1 MDPIQN
7 DQEPDSR
14 SSAAAGD
21 EQLPDARERLPL
33 FPLSA
38 PLFPGMTL
46 PLHIFESRYGQLL
59 RDRASSDP
67 IFGVVLTRSGRE
79 VGDQPEIFEIG
90 TAASLLGMRQH
101 DDGRADIAVRGGRR
115 FRVIETDQDR
125 PYLVATVEWIT
136 DPDDATSDEQLI
148 TLADRTRTAMLRL
161 VAAAA
166 GAGNMPVPEL
176 NLPEDPTDL
185 GYLLSRT
192 LWLNTW
198 ERQELLE
205 SPTAGTRMER
215 LRSIIRREHRLL
227 TQAGA
232 SGTPIEHPGSRF
244 LPN

>member
-1 MDPIQN
+1 MDRYDH
-7 DQEPDSR
+7 DQDVDSR
-14 SSAAAGD
+14 SDAGSD
-21 EQLPDARERLPL
+21 DRPLAGERERLPL

-38 PLFPGMTL
+38 PLFPGMSL
-46 PLHIFESRYGQLL
+46 PLHIFEPRYRQLL
-59 RDRASSDP
+59 LDQASADP
-67 IFGVVLTRSGRE
+67 IFGVVLTKSGRE
-79 VGDQPEIFEIG
+79 VGDEPEIFGIG
-90 TAASLLGMRQH
+90 TSASLLGMRQH

-115 FRVIETDQDR
+115 FRVIDTDR
-125 PYLVATVEWIT
+125 SGPYLVATVEWIV
-136 DPDDATSDEQLI
+136 DPDDDASDELLV

-161 VAAAA
+161 VASAA

-176 NLPEDPTDL
+176 NLPENPTDL

-205 SPTAGTRMER
+205 SPTSAERLER

-232 SGTPIEHPGSRF
+232 AGTPIEHPGSRF

>member
-1 MDPIQN
+1 MDPLQN
-7 DQEPDSR
+7 DHEPDSR
-14 SSAAAGD
+14 SGEEPGD
-21 EQLPDARERLPL
+21 EQLPDTRERLPL

-46 PLHIFESRYGQLL
+46 PLHIFESRYRRLL

-67 IFGVVLTRSGRE
+67 MFGVVLTRSGRE
-79 VGDQPEIFEIG
+79 VGDQPEIFEVG
-90 TAASLLGMRQH
+90 TAATLLGMHQH

-115 FRVIETDQDR
+115 FRVFDTDWTR
-125 PYLVATVEWIT
+125 SYLVATIEWIAEL
-136 DPDDATSDEQLI
+136 DDDVSDERLI
-148 TLADRTRTAMLRL
+148 ALADRSRTAMLRL

-166 GAGNMPVPEL
+166 TAGNMPVPRL
-176 NLPEDPTDL
+176 NLPENPTDL

-205 SPTAGTRMER
+205 CPTAGERLER
-215 LRSIIRREHRLL
+215 LRLIIHREHQLL

-232 SGTPIEHPGSRF
+232 AGTPIEHPGSRF

>member
-1 MDPIQN
+1 MNPLQN
-7 DQEPDSR
+7 DEGIDPSEGSEDDQSPM
-14 SSAAAGD
+14 
-21 EQLPDARERLPL
+21 ARQRLPL

-38 PLFPGMTL
+38 PLFPGMAL
-46 PLHIFESRYGQLL
+46 PLHIFELRYRQLL
-59 RDRASSDP
+59 RDQASSDP

-79 VGDQPEIFEIG
+79 VGDEPEIFDIG
-90 TAASLLGMRQH
+90 TAASLLGMREH

-115 FRVIETDQDR
+115 FRVIDTDWTG
-125 PYLVATVEWIT
+125 PYLVANVEWIV
-136 DPDDATSDEQLI
+136 DPEDDASDEQLV
-148 TLADRTRTAMLRL
+148 TLADRTRTAMMRL

-176 NLPEDPTDL
+176 SLPQNPTDL

-205 SPTAGTRMER
+205 SPTSQERLER
-215 LRSIIRREHRLL
+215 LRLIIRREHRLL

-232 SGTPIEHPGSRF
+232 AGAPIEHPGSRF

>member
-1 MDPIQN
+1 MNMPQDGHQT
-7 DQEPDSR
+7 DASGGPDDG
-14 SSAAAGD
+14 SAAGM
-21 EQLPDARERLPL
+21 RSRLPL
-33 FPLSA
+33 FPLSS
-38 PLFPGMTL
+38 PLFPGMSL
-46 PLHIFESRYGQLL
+46 PLHIFESRYRQLL
-59 RDRASSDP
+59 RDQAGSDP

-79 VGDQPEIFEIG
+79 VGDRPEIFGVG
-90 TAASLLGMRQH
+90 TGASLLGIHQY
-101 DDGRADIAVRGGRR
+101 DDGRADIAVRGERR
-115 FRVIETDQDR
+115 FRVIDTDWTG
-125 PYLVATVEWIT
+125 PYLVATVEWIV
-136 DPDDATSDEQLI
+136 DPADDAGDEE
-148 TLADRTRTAMLRL
+148 LASLAARTRTAMLRL

-176 NLPEDPTDL
+176 NLPENPTDL

-205 SPTAGTRMER
+205 APTSGERLER

-232 SGTPIEHPGSRF
+232 AGAPIEHPGSRF